1 MESRNATSAVDLTKP
16 LDVTRL
22 PEVVH
27 RQAKRPEPGW
37 VSGLTQAQELLDW
50 LENHG
55 CTGLEAQCQSETS
68 FAVSCAC
75 PPGLRLDRDEGGAV
89 HLLPA

>member
-1 MESRNATSAVDLTKP
+1 MTGLNATSAFDTPIAEEDDLAQSS
-16 LDVTRL
+16 LSSLR
-22 PEVVH
+22 
-27 RQAKRPEPGW
+27 
-37 VSGLTQAQELLDW
+37 VSGLNLTEAQELLDW

-55 CTGLEAQCQSETS
+55 CTRLEIQCQSETG

-75 PPGLRLDRDEGGAV
+75 PPGLKLGRDEWGAL